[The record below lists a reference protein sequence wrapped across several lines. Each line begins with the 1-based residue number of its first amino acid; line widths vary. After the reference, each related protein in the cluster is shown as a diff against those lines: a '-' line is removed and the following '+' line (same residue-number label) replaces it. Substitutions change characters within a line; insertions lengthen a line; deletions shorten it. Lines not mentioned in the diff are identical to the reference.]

1 MDNTRGNKNKRQQDG
16 KKLSF
21 KPIEKSIT
29 RKKDSDSG
37 DQNSRKEANAH
48 KSGTYKKEAGKS
60 KRYTDGKGKSYTG
73 EKGKSYAGGKS
84 KSYTGGKK
92 SYKPAKTDSEIVRL
106 NKHIAAAGICS
117 RREAD
122 ELIKA
127 GLIMV
132 NGKVITEMGVKVGPG
147 DEVRYNGERLRNE
160 KKVYLVLNKPKD
172 YVTTV
177 DDPHAAKTVMEL
189 IKGACHERIYPVGR
203 LDRGTTGVLLFTNDG
218 ELTKRLTHPSFNKKK
233 IYHVHLNKNMVHSDL
248 VKISEGVEL
257 DDGVV
262 QADAVAYSNPDSK
275 KEVGIEIHSGKNR
288 VIRRMFEKLDYR
300 VTKLDRVYFAGL
312 TKKSLS
318 RGKWRFLS
326 EKEIKM
332 LKMNA
337 FE

>member
-1 MDNTRGNKNKRQQDG
+1 MDNPRGNKNKRQQDG

-21 KPIEKSIT
+21 KPIEKNMS
-29 RKKDSDSG
+29 RKKDSDSAS
-37 DQNSRKEANAH
+37 QSSRKESGDH
-48 KSGTYKKEAGKS
+48 KSGTYKKDTGS
-60 KRYTDGKGKSYTG
+60 KGSYG
-73 EKGKSYAGGKS
+73 GGK
-84 KSYTGGKK
+84 KNYAGGKK
-92 SYKPAKTDSEIVRL
+92 SYTSSKKSFKPANTESEIVRL

-127 GLIMV
+127 GLVMV
-132 NGKVITEMGVKVGPG
+132 NGKVVSEMGIKVGPG

-189 IKGACHERIYPVGR
+189 IKGACPERVYPVGR

-218 ELTKRLTHPSFNKKK
+218 DLTKKLTHPSFNKKK
-233 IYHVHLNKNMVHSDL
+233 IYHAHLNKNLVHSDL
-248 VKISEGVEL
+248 VKISEGIEL
-257 DDGVV
+257 EDGIVK
-262 QADAVAYSNPDSK
+262 ADAAAYANPDSK

-288 VIRRMFEKLDYR
+288 VIRRMFEKLDYK

-312 TKKSLS
+312 TKKGLS

-326 EKEIKM
+326 DKEIKM

>member
-1 MDNTRGNKNKRQQDG
+1 MDHPRPDKNQRYGDG
-16 KKLSF
+16 KRPSF
-21 KPIEKSIT
+21 KPIEKNSPK
-29 RKKDSDSG
+29 RRGSDSG
-37 DQNSRKEANAH
+37 GQFEKEDKNSSR
-48 KSGTYKKEAGKS
+48 SSIPKKEYS
-60 KRYTDGKGKSYTG
+60 KGKSY
-73 EKGKSYAGGKS
+73 S
-84 KSYTGGKK
+84 GGKK
-92 SYKPAKTDSEIVRL
+92 KSVSDKSDSGLVRL

-127 GLIMV
+127 GLVMV
-132 NGKVITEMGVKVGPG
+132 NGKVITEMGVKVGPT
-147 DEVRYNGERLRNE
+147 DEVRYNGERLKNE

-177 DDPHAAKTVMEL
+177 DDPHAPKTVMEL
-189 IKGACHERIYPVGR
+189 IKDACHERVYPVGR

-233 IYHVHLNKNMVHSDL
+233 IYHVYLNKNVVHQDL
-248 VKISEGVEL
+248 VKIAEGVEL
-257 DDGVV
+257 DDGIVK
-262 QADAVAYSNPDSK
+262 ADAVAYANPESK
-275 KEVGIEIHSGKNR
+275 REVGIEIHSGKNR
-288 VIRRMFEKLDYR
+288 VIRRMFEQLDYK
-300 VTKLDRVYFAGL
+300 VTKLDRVYFAGI
-312 TKKSLS
+312 TKKNIS